1 MKSERPDLSLTIAR
15 LVRNVAPVVALERPS
30 IRFARWMI
38 TAMGLGLASVVIL
51 GVRADAGL
59 QMMNGWF
66 LARATATLIIVG
78 AAALLAFSISVPG
91 AEISYLL
98 RSLPLAASLTWALM
112 LVSTF
117 AATYSPGDLLAHVTP
132 HPSCV
137 LIIAAIAL
145 SPEIV
150 LLRMLR
156 RAAPLQAAQTAG
168 YAGLASLTIGALG
181 AQFVCAND
189 AAAHHLLWHYVPV
202 VLLTIVSIIVGSTL
216 LVRRATC

>member
-1 MKSERPDLSLTIAR
+1 MKSESPNLSLTIAR
-15 LVRNVAPVVALERPS
+15 LVRSAVPVVALERPS
-30 IRFARWMI
+30 VRFARWMI
-38 TAMGLGLASVVIL
+38 AAMGLAVASVVIL

-66 LARATATLIIVG
+66 LARTTATLMIVC
-78 AAALLAFSISVPG
+78 AAAILAFSISVPG

-112 LVSTF
+112 LVGTF
-117 AATYSPGDLLAHVTP
+117 AATASSGDLLAQVTP

-202 VLLTIVSIIVGSTL
+202 VLLTIVGTIVGSTL
-216 LVRRATC
+216 LARRAKC